1 MTMKDTNQSAAPEAE
16 GVDRRVALKR
26 LGLATGGV
34 AASSWVLGSFASP
47 AGAAMGWSAIKCGPG
62 NTVTIPKSRK
72 VFFDVGGGGGGGNK
86 GTDRNGANGGAGAQV
101 TGSITASA
109 SPYDLTVAK
118 ATGGTPHPSGWDYP
132 GVAGTG

>member
-72 VFFDVGGGGGGGNK
+72 VFFDVGGGGGGGGNK
-86 GTDRNGANGGAGAQV
+86 GTDRNGANGVLARRSRV
-101 TGSITASA
+101 A
-109 SPYDLTVAK
+109 SPLVLPPMTLRSQRRQGALRTRAV
-118 ATGGTPHPSGWDYP
+118 GTTQ
-132 GVAGTG
+132 V